1 MATTPARPTPYSAFK
16 AKNPAVPGR
25 FSPSR
30 ATYVAQERAAWGPSV
45 RVERDRSRRA
55 GQSAPGG
62 HDAPGSD
69 EEFSLEDCLIALAS
83 PNRLELVR
91 LLAEPKPL
99 EAIELHPVSEDE
111 RLDHDRVLTRQAV
124 RHHLDRLI
132 DAGLVK
138 RVDAPPGSGRS
149 RQAFVREEAA
159 VHAVAMLLDGLVDP
173 TGSPGCPARPL
184 GEIER
189 MCPHLVLVGVS
200 PEPLAF
206 QLTRAGRD
214 PPRGWVIGSRPGV
227 AVHLSTDPNVSAEHA
242 ELIPMEDGF
251 ELLDLRVADGGT
263 YVNGIRL
270 ERGESQ
276 RVAHGDILGVSKTQL
291 VFQDPNPSASTR

>member
-1 MATTPARPTPYSAFK
+1 MASLCARPIPYIALDT
-16 AKNPAVPGR
+16 KNPAVPGR
-25 FSPSR
+25 FSPNLPS
-30 ATYVAQERAAWGPSV
+30 YLVHGPAAWGPNV
-45 RVERDRSRRA
+45 RAKQDRSQRA
-55 GQSAPGG
+55 GQSPPESD
-62 HDAPGSD
+62 DAPGSD
-69 EEFSLEDCLIALAS
+69 GEFSLEDCLIALAS

-99 EAIELHPVSEDE
+99 DAIELHPVSEDQ

-138 RVDAPPGSGRS
+138 RVKAPPGSGRS

-173 TGSPGCPARPL
+173 TRSPGCPARPL

-189 MCPHLVLVGVS
+189 MCPHLVLVGIS

-242 ELIPMEDGF
+242 ELIPKGDGF
-251 ELLDLRVADGGT
+251 ELLDLRVADAGT
-263 YVNGIRL
+263 YVNGVRL
-270 ERGESQ
+270 KRGESRQ
-276 RVAHGDILGVSKTQL
+276 VAHGDILGIAKTQL
-291 VFQDPNPSASTR
+291 VLQDPSPSTSPR